1 MPVLDYRWRSQSL
14 LEGGLFRSRMPVGM
28 QPGDPEGRGDAEGRR
43 EARLAV
49 DLPAKIA
56 GRRAGG
62 GRVVDLSL
70 RGALVR
76 GGVALAAGAVV
87 DVDIELP
94 GGTLSAKARVAEA
107 SIDGE
112 SLPGPPARFLT
123 GLEFISLAAA
133 DEQRLRLFIEAE
145 SKRRRGAPSLPS

>member
-1 MPVLDYRWRSQSL
+1 MK
-14 LEGGLFRSRMPVGM
+14 
-28 QPGDPEGRGDAEGRR
+28 PGDPEGKRDAEGRR

-49 DLPAKIA
+49 DLPVQIG
-56 GRRAGG
+56 GRTTKR

-76 GGVALAAGAVV
+76 SEVALAAGAVV
-87 DVDIELP
+87 DLQIDLP
-94 GGTLSAKARVAEA
+94 GGAFQAKARVAEA

-123 GLEFISLAAA
+123 GIEFLSLAAA
-133 DEQRLRLFIEAE
+133 DEQRLRSFLGRE
-145 SKRRRGAPSLPS
+145 SKRRRGAHSLPS

>member
-1 MPVLDYRWRSQSL
+1 MR
-14 LEGGLFRSRMPVGM
+14 VGM
-28 QPGDPEGRGDAEGRR
+28 EPGDPEGHGDAEGRR
-43 EARLAV
+43 DARLAV
-49 DLPAKIA
+49 DLPARIVA
-56 GRRAGG
+56 RRPGR

-76 GGVALAAGAVV
+76 GEVALAAGTVV
-87 DVDIELP
+87 DLTIELP
-94 GGTLSAKARVAEA
+94 GGALSAKARVAEA

-133 DEQRLRLFIEAE
+133 DEQRLRSFLGGE

>member
-1 MPVLDYRWRSQSL
+1 
-14 LEGGLFRSRMPVGM
+14 M
-28 QPGDPEGRGDAEGRR
+28 QPGGREGHGEAAGRR

-49 DLPAKIA
+49 DLPARIVARAA
-56 GRRAGG
+56 GP

-76 GGVALAAGAVV
+76 GEAALAAGTVV
-87 DVDIELP
+87 DVTIELP
-94 GGTLSAKARVAEA
+94 DGELHAKARVAEA

-133 DEQRLRLFIEAE
+133 DEQRLRSFLGAQP
-145 SKRRRGAPSLPS
+145 KRRRGARSLPS